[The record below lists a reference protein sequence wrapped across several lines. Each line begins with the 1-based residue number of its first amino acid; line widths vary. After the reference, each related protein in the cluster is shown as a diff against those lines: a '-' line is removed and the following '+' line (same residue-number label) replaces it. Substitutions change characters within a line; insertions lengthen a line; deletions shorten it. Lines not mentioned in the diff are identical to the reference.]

1 VDRRRR
7 TLAAVGIGALVV
19 CGTLLPIGA
28 ADALGAEDPPPA
40 NASPLADSAA
50 VKRREFSR
58 LRMGTEFRIV
68 FYTDDE
74 ALANRAADAAY
85 ARVKDLDAI
94 LSDYDPESEA
104 MTLCRESGPGRP
116 VAASPDLLRCLQ
128 SAASVSKSSH
138 GAFDVTVGPLTGLW
152 RIARRERRLPEQ
164 AVLDEARARI
174 GYENVRIDPE
184 AQTVELLRPGMRLDF
199 GGIGK
204 GYAADEALA
213 VLERHGIR
221 RALVAA
227 GGDIVL
233 GDAPPDAPAWR
244 VGIAPLD
251 RPDGPPSR
259 TLALVRGAVSTS
271 GDVFQHVEIAG
282 RRYSHLVDPR
292 TGLGTTD
299 PSSTTVVARRGT
311 EADAWAS
318 AVSVLGPERGLAAI
332 EKLDGAA
339 AYVVRRDAE
348 GRTVEHVSSRFA
360 QWLAQE

>member
-1 VDRRRR
+1 MERWRR
-7 TLAAVGIGALVV
+7 TLATGGIGALLV
-19 CGTLLPIGA
+19 CGALLPTGTTEA
-28 ADALGAEDPPPA
+28 RAAEDP
-40 NASPLADSAA
+40 SAA
-50 VKRREFSR
+50 KSSHPADPAAAPRREFSR
-58 LRMGTEFRIV
+58 LRMGTEFRLV

-85 ARVKDLDAI
+85 ARIKDLDAV

-116 VAASPDLLRCLQ
+116 VAASPDLLHCLQ
-128 SAASVSKSSH
+128 AAESVSRATL
-138 GAFDVTVGPLTGLW
+138 GAFDATVGPLTRLW

-164 AVLDEARARI
+164 TVLDEARARV
-174 GYENVRIDPE
+174 GYENVRIDAE
-184 AQTVELLRPGMRLDF
+184 RKTVELRRPGMRLDF

-204 GYAADEALA
+204 GYAADAALA

-227 GGDIVL
+227 GGDIVV

-259 TLALVRGAVSTS
+259 RLALVRCAVSTS
-271 GDVFQHVEIAG
+271 GDVFQHVEIGG
-282 RRYSHLVDPR
+282 RRYSHVVDPR

-299 PSSTTVVARRGT
+299 PSSTTVVAKRGID
-311 EADAWAS
+311 ADAWAS
-318 AVSVLGPERGLAAI
+318 AVSVLGPEKGLAAI

-339 AYVVRRDAE
+339 AYVVRRDAD
-348 GRTVEHVSSRFA
+348 GRNVEHVSSRFA
-360 QWLAQE
+360 QWLAPE